1 MNLDNK
7 NKDQDTESLE
17 GQENKKKR
25 LYSINASDG
34 IISLY
39 KKPKVTDIDLK
50 NKDIELEM
58 MYDQQAAF
66 ALYRELV
73 KARREKEKL
82 HPRDPEIYHHYIYKK

>member
-17 GQENKKKR
+17 GREDKKR

-34 IISLY
+34 IISLI
-39 KKPKVTDIDLK
+39 KPKVTDIDVK
-50 NKDIELEM
+50 IKYQTGM

-66 ALYRELV
+66 CF
-73 KARREKEKL
+73 
-82 HPRDPEIYHHYIYKK
+82 I